1 MKSLKNMT
9 GDSLEQMIDYK
20 VVDQNGA
27 SIGTLHSLWS
37 DPTTGG
43 VEFLGVKTGWLFGHN
58 HVVPA
63 EKAEL
68 DEKDNLVRLPYT
80 ELFIKEAPSIPADA
94 EISELEED
102 NIYQYY
108 GLTSPATAADPGV
121 SASETQAETSG
132 ADPEA
137 ATRWRRTSRPD
148 GGPAFNNLSDLS
160 DMNPATANATGNVLP
175 PSYGTANMTGAS
187 SGGGTAY
194 GSDLETEDAAGEHAN
209 ADPISGEPGSH
220 PVGTGLGAASAGVAG
235 LAIGAVI
242 GGPIG
247 APIGAAVGGLA
258 GAIGGGLAGKGI
270 AEAVNPTTEDA
281 YWSEEYRNAPYYE
294 DVYKYDDYAPAYR
307 VGYEGYG
314 QYGATGR
321 DYSEVEPDLQQ
332 HYLRSRGDSKL
343 DWDKARLA
351 VRSAWERVRDRE
363 TFVASKR

>member
-9 GDSLEQMIDYK
+9 GDALEQMIDYK

-68 DEKDNLVRLPYT
+68 DEKDSLVRLPYT

-108 GLTSPATAADPGV
+108 GLTSPTAADSGISAGEAQVETAGV
-121 SASETQAETSG
+121 
-132 ADPEA
+132 DPEA

-148 GGPAFNNLSDLS
+148 GGAAFNNLSDLS
-160 DMNPATANATGNVLP
+160 DMSPAAAGVTGDVLP
-175 PSYGTANMTGAS
+175 PSYGTSNMTGAP

-194 GSDLETEDAAGEHAN
+194 ASGSGTESAAAEHAN
-209 ADPISGEPGSH
+209 ADPITGEPGSH

-235 LAIGAVI
+235 LAIGGVI

-247 APIGAAVGGLA
+247 APIGAAIGGLA

-281 YWSEEYRNAPYYE
+281 YWSEEYRHAPYYE
-294 DVYKYDDYAPAYR
+294 DIYGYEDYAPAYR

-314 QYGATGR
+314 QFGVASR
-321 DYSEVEPDLQQ
+321 DYSDVEPDLEQ

-343 DWDKARLA
+343 DWEKARQA
-351 VRSAWERVRDRE
+351 TRHAWDRVKE
-363 TFVASKR
+363 KFTAGKP